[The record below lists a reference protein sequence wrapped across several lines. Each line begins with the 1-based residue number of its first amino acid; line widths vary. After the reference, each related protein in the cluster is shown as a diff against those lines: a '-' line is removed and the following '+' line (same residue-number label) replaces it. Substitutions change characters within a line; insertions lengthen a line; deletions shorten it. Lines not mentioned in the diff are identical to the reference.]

1 MTMTTATPTQRDAT
15 PEQLAALRARLLAGA
30 APPEPKPPTARLCPT
45 VRRLLE
51 GRRQGGQ
58 RGP

>member
-30 APPEPKPPTARLCPT
+30 ARPGTKPPTARLCPT

-51 GRRQGGQ
+51 GRRGGGQ
-58 RGP
+58 PGA